1 MLSHRTRWRKR
12 FFVFNWCDT
21 PPRRCDNDDE
31 EEEDAEVDEEEEA
44 EDADEENTRVRAGW
58 SSEDGES
65 SGLSSPP
72 TSDIDDSA
80 EAPPAPPSL
89 KKVRRDPPMR
99 DPGTSDRALRPQTSR
114 PKK

>member
-1 MLSHRTRWRKR
+1 
-12 FFVFNWCDT
+12 V
-21 PPRRCDNDDE
+21 
-31 EEEDAEVDEEEEA
+31 DAEVDEEEGA

-80 EAPPAPPSL
+80 EAPPAPPPL

-99 DPGTSDRALRPQTSR
+99 DPGTSDRVLRPRTSR